1 MFKYLDRYGDEVRMM
16 SPPVSGYRD
25 VYSYDDDDRATDVDS
40 VWGFW
45 SETDRVDALLFFD
58 TPDDET
64 YCLTEYKV
72 YYEPKEY
79 NGE

>member
-1 MFKYLDRYGDEVRMM
+1 MKYVDRYGDNVRMM
-16 SPPVSGYRD
+16 SPPVAGYRD
-25 VYSYDDDDRATDVDS
+25 VYSIDDDGRATAVDS

-45 SETDRVDALLFFD
+45 SETDRVDAVLFFD

-64 YCLTEYKV
+64 YDLQKYEV
-72 YYEPKEY
+72 MYEPREY